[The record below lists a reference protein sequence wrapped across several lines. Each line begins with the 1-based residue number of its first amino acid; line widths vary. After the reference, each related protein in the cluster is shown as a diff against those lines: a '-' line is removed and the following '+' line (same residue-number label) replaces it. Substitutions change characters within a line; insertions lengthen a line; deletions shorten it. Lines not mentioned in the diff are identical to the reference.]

1 MSDEKKGNRRQ
12 DGFSRRSVLGMGSA
26 ALAAA
31 TLAGLTA
38 HAQTREGTRQAEGDH
53 SSSNPGQENKALLA
67 ENPNSKTPPPTDNG
81 DVGPISHSY
90 DLTKK
95 RIQEGGWTHQVTHHK
110 LPSSAVM

>member
-31 TLAGLTA
+31 TLAGFTA

-53 SSSNPGQENKALLA
+53 SSSNPGQENNALLA
-67 ENPNSKTPPPTDNG
+67 ENPNSNTPPPTAQG
-81 DVGPISHSY
+81 DVGPFDTPMI
-90 DLTKK
+90 
-95 RIQEGGWTHQVTHHK
+95 
-110 LPSSAVM
+110 